1 MIGLLEMW
9 RRRTQF
15 TLIALVVVLI
25 SYLVIMINGLGIGL
39 NERAGSALRNFDADA
54 LAYPTAA
61 ELSIIRAE
69 MPQQMADTI
78 VGSAGDRET
87 ALLGYTAAR
96 VEADDSDLKSTAVLG
111 FDPDTIA
118 EPEVVQGDR
127 ISPGAP
133 NQMLADRSFLDQT
146 GLQVGDS
153 IVLAL
158 RLSQVEFTVVGEV
171 DEGYFF
177 FQPVVYISRE
187 AWRNLKYGDVDEAP
201 VASVVLIK
209 GDDAKS
215 VSGEGFE
222 VVNKDTA
229 FANIE
234 GVAGQQSTVQALRAF
249 GFIIGALVIG
259 VFFYVLTLQKVA
271 QHGVLKA
278 IGASSFYIFRQLLI
292 QVVLISVIG
301 IAISIPLAWATG
313 WALSQSADGVPIAFT
328 NTAFVLTAIAL
339 LIAGI
344 IGALFSGRQVLKVD
358 PIIALGQQ
366 L

>member
-1 MIGLLEMW
+1 MVGLLEMS

-15 TLIALVVVLI
+15 ALIALVVVLI

-39 NERAGSALRNFDADA
+39 NERAGSALRNLNADA
-54 LAYPTAA
+54 VAYPVSA

-69 MPQQMADTI
+69 MPQDLADSI
-78 VGSAGDRET
+78 VAAAGDRET

-111 FDPDTIA
+111 FDPGTIA
-118 EPEVVQGDR
+118 EPAVVEGDALTT
-127 ISPGAP
+127 SGPPAV
-133 NQMLADRSFLDQT
+133 LADKQFLERT
-146 GLQVGDS
+146 GLAVGDS
-153 IVLAL
+153 VTLSL
-158 RLSQVEFTVVGEV
+158 RLSQIEFRIAGAV

-177 FQPVVYISRE
+177 FQPVVYILRQQ
-187 AWRNLKYGDVDEAP
+187 WQQLKYGESTSVP
-201 VASVVLIK
+201 VASVVLIR
-209 GDDAKS
+209 GDDAES
-215 VSGEGFE
+215 VSGPGFE
-222 VVNKDTA
+222 VVDKDTA

-292 QVVLISVIG
+292 QVLLISSIG
-301 IAISIPLAWATG
+301 IAISIPLAWVTG
-313 WALSQSADGVPIAFT
+313 WALSQNADGVPIAFT
-328 NTAFVLTAIAL
+328 NSAFVFTAIAL
-339 LIAGI
+339 LIAGV

-366 L
+366 Q

>member
-133 NQMLADRSFLDQT
+133 NQMLADISFLDQT

-153 IVLAL
+153 VVLAL

-209 GDDAKS
+209 GDDAKL

-222 VVNKDTA
+222 VVNKDKA

-234 GVAGQQSTVQALRAF
+234 GVAGQQS
-249 GFIIGALVIG
+249 
-259 VFFYVLTLQKVA
+259 
-271 QHGVLKA
+271 
-278 IGASSFYIFRQLLI
+278 
-292 QVVLISVIG
+292 
-301 IAISIPLAWATG
+301 
-313 WALSQSADGVPIAFT
+313 
-328 NTAFVLTAIAL
+328 
-339 LIAGI
+339 
-344 IGALFSGRQVLKVD
+344 
-358 PIIALGQQ
+358 
-366 L
+366 